1 MQHAKASIPKFVG
14 GAAARE
20 LWAKSVE
27 TSHTVSALAFNEAC
41 QGSFVKYATIEL
53 DESARRNT
61 TIIANPVELAAW
73 KEKSERIYL
82 LVRDGL
88 VMKIGGT
95 RTGMKDR
102 WGSYLCGHCVQQ
114 RNKKDGTPFPGK
126 MSVTNAHLYHTIER
140 DILSTSA
147 NWEIWCWKLPV
158 TIVTV
163 DILGEPTNI
172 VAQTFHAYE
181 TKCIKRFKDI
191 TGRIPLLCDN
201 SDPTY

>member
-1 MQHAKASIPKFVG
+1 MEYANSTNPKFVG
-14 GAAARE
+14 GAAARGV
-20 LWAKSVE
+20 WAKTIE
-27 TSHTVSALAFNEAC
+27 TTDTVAALAFNEAC

-53 DESARRNT
+53 DESTRRNT
-61 TIIANPVELAAW
+61 TIIANPVDTKLW

-82 LVRDGL
+82 LVRNGL

-126 MSVTNAHLYHTIER
+126 MSVTNAHLYHTIES
-140 DILSTSA
+140 DMLSTSA

>member
-1 MQHAKASIPKFVG
+1 MQHAKATIPKFVG

-20 LWAKSVE
+20 IWAKSVE
-27 TSHTVSALAFNEAC
+27 TSHTVSALTFNEAC
-41 QGSFVKYATIEL
+41 QGSFIKYATIEL
-53 DESARRNT
+53 DESPRRNT
-61 TIIANPVELAAW
+61 TIIANPIELTTW

-126 MSVTNAHLYHTIER
+126 MSVTNAHLYHTIEG
-140 DILSTSA
+140 DILATSA
-147 NWEIWCWKLPV
+147 KWEIWCWKLPV

>member
-1 MQHAKASIPKFVG
+1 MQHANATIPKFVG

-20 LWAKSVE
+20 VWAKTIE
-27 TSHTVSALAFNEAC
+27 TAHTVTALAFNEAC

-61 TIIANPVELAAW
+61 TIIANPVESAAW

-147 NWEIWCWKLPV
+147 KWEIWCWKLPV